1 MNYFNILKF
10 KKEPFS
16 NSPEPEFLFHLSQYS
31 DCLQK
36 LELAVRLRRGINV
49 VIGDIGTGK
58 TTLCRKLIQNFSAS
72 ATDTAETEI
81 ETHLLLDPAFNS
93 AIEFLKTICIMLD
106 IEQDDSSQ
114 SEWHLKE
121 KIKNY
126 LFNKG
131 MNEKRIVVLIIDE
144 GQKIPEECLELL
156 REFLNYETNQ
166 FKLLQIIIFAQKEFH
181 AALRKKANLLDRINL
196 LYQLRPLNFQQTR
209 AMINYR
215 LSVARD
221 LETLPSLFSFWGFVA
236 IYLATKG
243 YPRKIVF
250 LCHQVVLKM
259 IIREKDNA
267 GWFLVRSCLSRTES
281 TLQRKLGWALASI
294 LMIVVLG
301 ISVSAITLST
311 IHVDKTNKPS
321 DNSVHEKMLPPD
333 ESDIN
338 NIKKMPDTMGKI
350 SMTPKRTVWWTLH
363 NIYGDANPDIMQKI
377 LTANPHLSDKRKVMI
392 GTTMT
397 LPSIIAESKPIK
409 TDDIVIALEIGQDLE
424 KMYNIFRNN
433 YNERIT
439 HPMGFLSYWNNME
452 GFQFAVVIDKKFK
465 DINSAEE
472 MRRKLPSEIATKA
485 KIISQWNA
493 DTVFFRRRPLQY

>member
-16 NSPEPEFLFHLSQYS
+16 NSPEPEFLFQLSQYS

-49 VIGDIGTGK
+49 IIGDIGTGK

-72 ATDTAETEI
+72 STDSAETEI

-93 AIEFLKTICIMLD
+93 TIEFLKTICIMLGMEHSD
-106 IEQDDSSQ
+106 NSSQ

-131 MNEKRIVVLIIDE
+131 VDEKRIVVLIIDE
-144 GQKIPEECLELL
+144 GQKIPKECLELL

-181 AALRKKANLLDRINL
+181 TVLKKKANLLDRINL
-196 LYQLRPLNFQQTR
+196 LYHLRPLNFKQTR

-221 LETLPSLFSFWGFVA
+221 FEDLPSLFSFWGFVA

-259 IIREKDNA
+259 IIREKDSA
-267 GWFLVRSCLSRTES
+267 GWFLVRSCISRSES
-281 TLQRKLGWALASI
+281 PFYRRLGWTLAGF

-311 IHVDKTNKPS
+311 MHLNMKNKLA
-321 DNSVHEKMLPPD
+321 DHSVHQKELPLD
-333 ESDIN
+333 DDNMN
-338 NIKKMPDTMGKI
+338 NIKMPDAMGKI
-350 SMTPKRTVWWTLH
+350 SMTPKRTIWWTLQ
-363 NIYGDANPDIMQKI
+363 NIYGDTNPEIMQKMLI
-377 LTANPHLSDKRKVMI
+377 ANPHLSDKRTVMV
-392 GTTMT
+392 GTKLT
-397 LPSIIAESKPIK
+397 LPSIPADRKSVK
-409 TDDIVIALEIGQDLE
+409 TGDIVIALEIGQDLE

-433 YNERIT
+433 YNERIS
-439 HPMGFLSYWNNME
+439 HPMGFLSYWNKME
-452 GFQFAVVIDKKFK
+452 GFQFAVVIEKKFD

-472 MRRKLPSEIATKA
+472 MRRKLPPEIAAKA